1 MPNCPN
7 LIIILFIIIILIII
21 IIVIIIMIILT
32 TPTNLH
38 SRWLVSSSWLKLS
51 AFVFQ
56 SETIW

>member
-1 MPNCPN
+1 MHNYLN
-7 LIIILFIIIILIII
+7 LIIIIIIIIIKI

-56 SETIW
+56 SETI